1 MDFIFDIALKMGS
14 FPCIAVIIAALAFL
28 SLELLTN
35 KMSRGGF

>member
-14 FPCIAVIIAALAFL
+14 FPCIAFIIASLSFL

-35 KMSRGGF
+35 KLSRGGF

>member
-1 MDFIFDIALKMGS
+1 MNFIFDIALKIGS
-14 FPCIAVIIAALAFL
+14 FPCIAVIIASLAFL

>member
-1 MDFIFDIALKMGS
+1 MNFIFDIALKMVS
-14 FPCIAVIIAALAFL
+14 FPCIAVIIASLAFL

>member
-1 MDFIFDIALKMGS
+1 MNFIFDIALRMGS
-14 FPCIAVIIAALAFL
+14 FPCIAVIIASLAFL